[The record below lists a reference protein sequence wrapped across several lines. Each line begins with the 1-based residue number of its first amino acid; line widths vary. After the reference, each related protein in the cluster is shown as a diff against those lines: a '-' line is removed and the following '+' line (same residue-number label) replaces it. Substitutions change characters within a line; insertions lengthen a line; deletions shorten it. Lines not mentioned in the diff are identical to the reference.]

1 MRLKTIEIRDYKCFE
16 KYKVDFA
23 PSVTVIIGR
32 NGAGK
37 TALISAIHKVLS
49 FIFSSDK
56 SLGDNFLSA
65 GNPSLK
71 VSTFDESD
79 YRRDDEKGTITN
91 DLSIRAEAI
100 YFGQPLAWELYKRT
114 AGRAAL
120 YTSKYKE
127 AFRDFM
133 IVYQCGVDLPL
144 LAYYSDSFPHRNT
157 KLTKFALDTIKLDRI
172 PRNFGYYQ
180 WDMEAASTT
189 LWEVRMANR
198 LNQSYIPASELYD
211 KIYKAQELSNQQS
224 SEQLTDNTDNNV
236 ESEIK
241 ELARLMDQMYSLSKD
256 SNFVKERLKTFTSK
270 LPTLKREGYD
280 IYNLSSFQTND
291 GYRINIRFRN
301 GKKSLLQD
309 LPAGYRRL
317 YSIVFDMAYRAYILN
332 GNKEPTGIVVIDEI
346 DLHLHPS
353 LEQEVVA
360 ALHATFP
367 EVQFIISTHSA
378 AVISNLNTAKRG
390 NEEPANC
397 VLFMQ
402 EGQEQADPL
411 PNIYGLDYNAA
422 LRDFMD
428 TPASSGEIRRLRNE
442 YLTFCSLGL
451 DKEAESTMAE
461 IKKQLG
467 REDHPIL
474 EQIRKD
480 AEAYEVH

>member
-49 FIFSSDK
+49 FVFSSDK
-56 SLGDNFLSA
+56 SLGNDFLSA

-71 VSTFDESD
+71 VSTFDEWD

-100 YFGQPLAWELYKRT
+100 YADQPLAWELYKRT
-114 AGRAAL
+114 TGGAKL
-120 YTSKYKE
+120 YASKYKE
-127 AFRDFM
+127 AFSQFM
-133 IVYQCGVDLPL
+133 SAYKGGADLPL

-157 KLTKFALDTIKLDRI
+157 KETKFALDTIKLDRI

-180 WDMEAASTT
+180 WDMESDCISI
-189 LWEVRMANR
+189 WEKRMIYKLDQKNR
-198 LNQSYIPASELYD
+198 LERLKEKVDEIILKDCKLPERQNNNLQYSQYEREQQRLLENILPLY
-211 KIYKAQELSNQQS
+211 KE
-224 SEQLTDNTDNNV
+224 THFV
-236 ESEIK
+236 ES
-241 ELARLMDQMYSLSKD
+241 
-256 SNFVKERLKTFTSK
+256 RLKTFVSQ
-270 LPTLKREGYD
+270 LPALKRDSYD
-280 IYNLSSFQTND
+280 IDYFIRSIRGD
-291 GYRINIRFRN
+291 GMDIVFKN
-301 GKKSLLQD
+301 GKSMLLQD

-332 GNKEPTGIVVIDEI
+332 GDKEPTGIVMIDEI

-367 EVQFIISTHSA
+367 QVQFILSSHSP

-390 NEEPANC
+390 EEAPENR
-397 VLFMQ
+397 VLLME
-402 EGQEQADPL
+402 EGQTRPETLRD
-411 PNIYGLDYNAA
+411 IYGLDYNAT
-422 LRDFMD
+422 LQDFMD
-428 TPASSGEIRRLRNE
+428 APISSREIDKLKDE
-442 YLTFCSLGL
+442 YLTFRSLGL
-451 DKEAESTMAE
+451 GKKAEST
-461 IKKQLG
+461 IKKLEKLLG
-467 REDHPIL
+467 RTDHPIL
-474 EQIRKD
+474 EELRKD

>member
-32 NGAGK
+32 NGSGK
-37 TALISAIHKVLS
+37 TALISAINKVLS

-56 SLGDNFLSA
+56 SLGDDFLSA

-71 VSTFDESD
+71 VSTFDEWD

-91 DLSIRAEAI
+91 NLSIRAEAI
-100 YFGQPLAWELYKRT
+100 YVDLPLAWELYKRT

-127 AFRDFM
+127 AFRKFM
-133 IVYQCGVDLPL
+133 IAYKCGAELPL

-180 WDMEAASTT
+180 WDMEAACTT

-198 LNQSYIPASELYD
+198 LNQSYIPASELYN
-211 KIYKAQELSNQQS
+211 KIFKAQESSNQQS
-224 SEQLTDNTDNNV
+224 SEQLTDNV
-236 ESEIK
+236 ESEIE
-241 ELARLMDQMYSLSKD
+241 ELTRLMDQMYSLSKD
-256 SNFVKERLKTFTSK
+256 SDFVKERLKTFTSK
-270 LPTLKREGYD
+270 LPALKREGYD
-280 IYNLSSFQTND
+280 IDNLSSFQTND
-291 GYRINIRFRN
+291 GYRINIGFN
-301 GKKSLLQD
+301 NEKNSLLQD

-332 GNKEPTGIVVIDEI
+332 GVKEPTGIVVIDEI

-378 AVISNLNTAKRG
+378 AVISNLNTAKQG

-461 IKKQLG
+461 IKKLLG

-474 EQIRKD
+474 EKLRKD
-480 AEAYEVH
+480 VEAYEVH

>member
-32 NGAGK
+32 NGSGK
-37 TALISAIHKVLS
+37 TALISAINKVLS

-56 SLGDNFLSA
+56 SLGDDFLSA

-71 VSTFDESD
+71 VSTFDEWD

-91 DLSIRAEAI
+91 NLSIRAEAI
-100 YFGQPLAWELYKRT
+100 YVDLPLAWELYKRT

-127 AFRDFM
+127 AFRKFM
-133 IVYQCGVDLPL
+133 IAYKCGAELPL

-180 WDMEAASTT
+180 WDMEAACTT

-198 LNQSYIPASELYD
+198 LNQSYIPASELYN
-211 KIYKAQELSNQQS
+211 KIFKAQESSNQQS
-224 SEQLTDNTDNNV
+224 SEQLTDNV
-236 ESEIK
+236 ESEIE
-241 ELARLMDQMYSLSKD
+241 ELTRLMDQMYSLSKD
-256 SNFVKERLKTFTSK
+256 SDFVKERLKTFTSK
-270 LPTLKREGYD
+270 LPALKREGYD
-280 IYNLSSFQTND
+280 IDNLSSFQTND
-291 GYRINIRFRN
+291 GYRINIGFN
-301 GKKSLLQD
+301 NEKNSLLQD

-332 GNKEPTGIVVIDEI
+332 GVKEPTGIVVIDEI

-378 AVISNLNTAKRG
+378 AVISNLNTAKQG

-461 IKKQLG
+461 IKKLLG

-474 EQIRKD
+474 EQIQKD

>member
-1 MRLKTIEIRDYKCFE
+1 MRLKTIEIRGYKCFE

-32 NGAGK
+32 DGAGK
-37 TALISAIHKVLS
+37 TTLISAIHKVLS

-56 SLGDNFLSA
+56 SLGDDILSA

-71 VSTFDESD
+71 VSTFDEWD

-91 DLSIRAEAI
+91 DLSIRAEAV
-100 YFGQPLAWELYKRT
+100 YAGQTLAWELYKRT
-114 AGRAAL
+114 VGSAAL
-120 YTSKYKE
+120 YRSKYKE
-127 AFRDFM
+127 AFRQFM
-133 IVYQCGVDLPL
+133 SAYQGGADLPL

-180 WDMEAASTT
+180 WDMEAACTT
-189 LWEVRMANR
+189 LWEVRMANQQ
-198 LNQSYIPASELYD
+198 NQSHGLRIAAKQKELRNR
-211 KIYKAQELSNQQS
+211 LSP
-224 SEQLTDNTDNNV
+224 EQLADDALYRHLEV
-236 ESEIK
+236 QEDLLLESQLPSFRETSFVTH
-241 ELARLMDQMYSLSKD
+241 RL
-256 SNFVKERLKTFTSK
+256 ETFTTK
-270 LPTLKREGYD
+270 LPALKREGYD
-280 IYNLSSFQTND
+280 IRYFVIQNTAN
-291 GYRINIRFRN
+291 GYRINVLFSN
-301 GKKSLLQD
+301 GKSMLLQD

-317 YSIVFDMAYRAYILN
+317 YSIAFDMAYRAYILN
-332 GNKEPTGIVVIDEI
+332 GDKEPTGIVVIDEI

-367 EVQFIISTHSA
+367 QVQFILSSYSP

>member
-32 NGAGK
+32 NGSGK
-37 TALISAIHKVLS
+37 TALISAINKVLS

-56 SLGDNFLSA
+56 SLGDDFLSA

-71 VSTFDESD
+71 VSTFDMSD
-79 YRRDDEKGTITN
+79 YRRDDEKGTTTN

-100 YFGQPLAWELYKRT
+100 YADQPLSWELYKRAT
-114 AGRAAL
+114 GGAKL
-120 YTSKYKE
+120 YASKYKE
-127 AFRDFM
+127 AFSQFM
-133 IVYQCGVDLPL
+133 SAYKGGADLPL

-157 KLTKFALDTIKLDRI
+157 KETKFALDTIKLDRT

-180 WDMEAASTT
+180 WDMESDCISI
-189 LWEVRMANR
+189 WEKRLTYKLNQKNR
-198 LNQSYIPASELYD
+198 LDGLKEEVDEREQQRLLENILPLY
-211 KIYKAQELSNQQS
+211 KE
-224 SEQLTDNTDNNV
+224 THFV
-236 ESEIK
+236 ES
-241 ELARLMDQMYSLSKD
+241 
-256 SNFVKERLKTFTSK
+256 RLKTFVSQ
-270 LPTLKREGYD
+270 LPALKRDGYD
-280 IYNLSSFQTND
+280 IDYLIRSMEGD
-291 GYRINIRFRN
+291 GMDIGFKN
-301 GKKSLLQD
+301 GKSILLQD

-332 GNKEPTGIVVIDEI
+332 GVEEPTGIVVIDEI

-378 AVISNLNTAKRG
+378 AVISNLNTAKQG
-390 NEEPANC
+390 NEELENC

-451 DKEAESTMAE
+451 DKEAESTMIE
-461 IKKQLG
+461 IKKLLG

-480 AEAYEVH
+480 AEAYEVR

>member
-37 TALISAIHKVLS
+37 TTLLSAICKPLS
-49 FIFSSDK
+49 FIFSGDK
-56 SLGDNFLSA
+56 SLGKDFLSA

-71 VSTFDESD
+71 VNTFDELD
-79 YRRDDEKGTITN
+79 YRRDDEKGTVTN

-100 YFGQPLAWELYKRT
+100 YAGQPLEWELYKRT
-114 AGRAAL
+114 TGRASL
-120 YTSKYKE
+120 YTTKYKD
-127 AFRDFM
+127 AFRQFM
-133 IVYQCGVDLPL
+133 SAYQGGADLPL

-157 KLTKFALDTIKLDRI
+157 KLTKFALDTIDLDRI

-180 WDMEAASTT
+180 WDMEAACTT
-189 LWEVRMANR
+189 LWEVRMAN
-198 LNQSYIPASELYD
+198 LLYE
-211 KIYKAQELSNQQS
+211 IYDS
-224 SEQLTDNTDNNV
+224 SESSDQPTANDTFLH
-236 ESEIK
+236 K
-241 ELARLMDQMYSLSKD
+241 ETG
-256 SNFVKERLKTFTSK
+256 FVRSRLKTFVSH
-270 LPTLKREGYD
+270 LPLLTREGYV
-280 IYNLSSFQTND
+280 IRNLMSMRMASGD
-291 GYRINIRFRN
+291 RISIRFDN
-301 GKKSLLQD
+301 GKRMLLQD

-317 YSIVFDMAYRAYILN
+317 YAIVFDMAYRAYILN
-332 GNKEPTGIVVIDEI
+332 GDKEPTGIVVIDEI

-367 EVQFIISTHSA
+367 QVQFILSSHSP

-411 PNIYGLDYNAA
+411 PNIYGLDFNAA

-480 AEAYEVH
+480 AEVYEVH

>member
-37 TALISAIHKVLS
+37 TTLIGAIHKVLS

-56 SLGDNFLSA
+56 SLGDDFLSA

-71 VSTFDESD
+71 VSTFDMSD
-79 YRRDDEKGTITN
+79 YRRDDVKMEVVN

-100 YFGQPLAWELYKRT
+100 YADQPLAWELYKRAT
-114 AGRAAL
+114 GGAKL
-120 YTSKYKE
+120 YASKYKE
-127 AFRDFM
+127 AFSQFM
-133 IVYQCGVDLPL
+133 SAYKGGADLPL

-157 KLTKFALDTIKLDRI
+157 KETKFALDTIKLDRI

-180 WDMEAASTT
+180 WDIESDCISI
-189 LWEVRMANR
+189 WEKRMTYKLNQKNR
-198 LNQSYIPASELYD
+198 LDGMKEEVDEREQQRLLENILPLY
-211 KIYKAQELSNQQS
+211 KE
-224 SEQLTDNTDNNV
+224 THFV
-236 ESEIK
+236 ES
-241 ELARLMDQMYSLSKD
+241 
-256 SNFVKERLKTFTSK
+256 RLKTFVSQ
-270 LPTLKREGYD
+270 LPALKREGYD
-280 IYNLSSFQTND
+280 IDYL
-291 GYRINIRFRN
+291 IRPMKGEGMDIVFKN
-301 GKKSLLQD
+301 GKPMLLQD

-332 GNKEPTGIVVIDEI
+332 GDKEPTGIVMIDEI

-378 AVISNLNTAKRG
+378 AVISNLNTAKQG

-397 VLFMQ
+397 ILFMQ

-422 LRDFMD
+422 LRDFME
-428 TPASSGEIRRLRNE
+428 TSASNGEIRRLRNE
-442 YLTFCSLGL
+442 YLTFRSLGL
-451 DKEAESTMAE
+451 EKEAESTMSE
-461 IKKQLG
+461 IKDLLK
-467 REDHPIL
+467 RPDHPVL
-474 EQIRKD
+474 EELRKE
-480 AEAYEVH
+480 AEAYEVHR

>member
-32 NGAGK
+32 NGSGK
-37 TALISAIHKVLS
+37 TALISAINKVLS

-56 SLGDNFLSA
+56 SLGDDFLSA

-71 VSTFDESD
+71 VSTFDEWD

-100 YFGQPLAWELYKRT
+100 YVDLPLAWELYKRT

-127 AFRDFM
+127 AFRKFM
-133 IVYQCGVDLPL
+133 IAYKCGAELPL

-180 WDMEAASTT
+180 WDMEAACTT

-198 LNQSYIPASELYD
+198 LNQSYIPASELYN
-211 KIYKAQELSNQQS
+211 KIFKAQESSNQQS
-224 SEQLTDNTDNNV
+224 SEQLTDNV
-236 ESEIK
+236 ESEIE
-241 ELARLMDQMYSLSKD
+241 ELTRLMDQMYSLSKD
-256 SNFVKERLKTFTSK
+256 SDFVKERLKTFTSK
-270 LPTLKREGYD
+270 LPALKREGYD
-280 IYNLSSFQTND
+280 IDNLSSFQTND
-291 GYRINIRFRN
+291 GYRINIGFN
-301 GKKSLLQD
+301 NEKNSLLQD

-332 GNKEPTGIVVIDEI
+332 GVKEPTGIVVIDEI

-378 AVISNLNTAKRG
+378 AVISNLNTAKQG

-461 IKKQLG
+461 IKKLLG

>member
-37 TALISAIHKVLS
+37 TTLINAINKVLS

-56 SLGDNFLSA
+56 SLGDDFLSA

-71 VSTFDESD
+71 VSTFDEWD

-100 YFGQPLAWELYKRT
+100 YADQPLAWELYKRAT
-114 AGRAAL
+114 GGAKL
-120 YTSKYKE
+120 YASKYKE
-127 AFRDFM
+127 AFSQFM
-133 IVYQCGVDLPL
+133 SAYKGGADLPL
-144 LAYYSDSFPHRNT
+144 LAYYSDSFPHRKT
-157 KLTKFALDTIKLDRI
+157 KETKFALDTIKLHRI

-180 WDMEAASTT
+180 WDMESDCISI
-189 LWEVRMANR
+189 WEKRMTYKLNQKNR
-198 LNQSYIPASELYD
+198 LDGLKEEVDEREQQRLLENILPLY
-211 KIYKAQELSNQQS
+211 KE
-224 SEQLTDNTDNNV
+224 THFV
-236 ESEIK
+236 ES
-241 ELARLMDQMYSLSKD
+241 
-256 SNFVKERLKTFTSK
+256 RLKTFVSQ
-270 LPTLKREGYD
+270 LPALKREGYD
-280 IYNLSSFQTND
+280 IDYLIRPMGGD
-291 GYRINIRFRN
+291 GMDIVFKN
-301 GKKSLLQD
+301 GKSMLFQN

-332 GNKEPTGIVVIDEI
+332 GDKEPTGIVMIDEI

-353 LEQEVVA
+353 LEQEVVT
-360 ALHATFP
+360 ALHSTFP
-367 EVQFIISTHSA
+367 QVQFILSSHSP
-378 AVISNLNTAKRG
+378 AVISNLNTAKQG
-390 NEEPANC
+390 NEEPENC

-442 YLTFCSLGL
+442 YLTFRSLGL
-451 DKEAESTMAE
+451 EKEAESTMSE
-461 IKKQLG
+461 IKDLLK
-467 REDHPIL
+467 RPDHPVL
-474 EQIRKD
+474 EELRKE
-480 AEAYEVH
+480 AEAYEVHR

>member
-32 NGAGK
+32 NGSGK

-79 YRRDDEKGTITN
+79 YRRDDVKMTITN
-91 DLSIRAEAI
+91 DLSIRAEAV
-100 YFGQPLAWELYKRT
+100 YAGQPLVWELYKRT

-120 YTSKYKE
+120 YTSKYKK
-127 AFRDFM
+127 AFRQFM
-133 IVYQCGVDLPL
+133 SAYQDGSDLPL

-157 KLTKFALDTIKLDRI
+157 KLTKFAFDMIGLDCI
-172 PRNFGYYQ
+172 PENFGYYQ
-180 WDMEAASTT
+180 WDMEAACTT
-189 LWEVRMANR
+189 LWEVRMANQ
-198 LNQSYIPASELYD
+198 LNQSVMQGLRIAA
-211 KIYKAQELSNQQS
+211 KQQELRNRLSP
-224 SEQLTDNTDNNV
+224 EQLADDALYRHLEV
-236 ESEIK
+236 QEDLLLESQLPLFK
-241 ELARLMDQMYSLSKD
+241 ETSLIT
-256 SNFVKERLKTFTSK
+256 ERLETFTTK
-270 LPTLKREGYD
+270 LPALKREGYD
-280 IYNLSSFQTND
+280 IRYLVTKDTAN
-291 GYRINIRFRN
+291 GYRINILFSN
-301 GKKSLLQD
+301 GKSMLLQD

-332 GNKEPTGIVVIDEI
+332 GDEEPTGIVVIDEI

-378 AVISNLNTAKRG
+378 AVISNLNTAKQG

-461 IKKQLG
+461 IKKLLG